1 MAPEWR
7 VTVLTGINESDME
20 WIKRIIDSN
29 GKADTPEC
37 YAFTTRTKAEA
48 FMKELELMG
57 KHSYLTQVYQY

>member
-20 WIKRIIDSN
+20 WINRIIDSK
-29 GKADTPEC
+29 GKADRPEC
-37 YAFTTRTKAEA
+37 YAFATKSKAED

-57 KHSYLTQVYQY
+57 KHSYLTQVFHY